1 MRANLDVFKRIVIVV
16 AVFFG
21 SLTAQAGMTPRIDFT
36 IYRGF
41 MVIDTKILGIDGFSV
56 IDTGAQ
62 ISMIQ
67 SSFITQHDLE
77 LKPAGN
83 VKIIGVHGAATRKS
97 YRDVSVNL
105 MGSVTLFK
113 RLVEVDLDDRM
124 QVLIGGDFLQN
135 LYFQF
140 DYPNKRLRGITR
152 DSFNLKKIKNVESRL
167 DPATRQPMVK
177 VRLNN
182 EVNKWLVMDTG
193 NSGGILL
200 KRSTAKRFK
209 WLDRYSAEQ
218 GTSRGAVTSAEVETF
233 RLPVIGIGPFNVK
246 NARVTVPQEGARLE
260 MFKRDR
266 SSSRR
271 RQKTQGLLG
280 YDVLKNFLVTID
292 YKSGALF
299 IEIPKAVPVAKS
311 DSGD

>member
-1 MRANLDVFKRIVIVV
+1 MGANLDVFKRIVIVV
-16 AVFFG
+16 AAFFG
-21 SLTAQAGMTPRIDFT
+21 SFTAQAGMTPWIDFT

-41 MVIDTKILGIDGFSV
+41 LVIDTKILGIDGFSV

-67 SSFITQHDLE
+67 SSFITNHDLKLE
-77 LKPAGN
+77 PAGN
-83 VKIIGVHGAATRKS
+83 FRITGVNGEATRKS

-105 MGSVTLFK
+105 MGSATLFK

-152 DSFNLKKIKNVESRL
+152 DSFNLKKIKNVVSKL
-167 DPATRQPMVK
+167 DPATKQPMVK
-177 VRLNN
+177 VRLND
-182 EVNKWLVMDTG
+182 EVNKWLVIDTG

-200 KRSTAKRFK
+200 RRSAAKRFK

-218 GTSRGAVTSAEVETF
+218 GISRGVATSAGVETF

-246 NARVTVPQEGARLE
+246 NARVTVPQEGGELE

-266 SSSRR
+266 SRSSQ

-299 IEIPKAVPVAKS
+299 IEIPEAVPVAES

>member
-1 MRANLDVFKRIVIVV
+1 MGANLDVFKRIVIVV
-16 AVFFG
+16 AAFFG
-21 SLTAQAGMTPRIDFT
+21 SFTAQAGMTPWIDFT

-41 MVIDTKILGIDGFSV
+41 LVIDTKILGIDGFSV

-83 VKIIGVHGAATRKS
+83 IKVTGVYGTATSKS

-105 MGSVTLFK
+105 MGSITLFK
-113 RLVEVDLDDRM
+113 RLVEADLDDRV
-124 QVLIGGDFLQN
+124 QLLIGGDFLQN

-152 DSFNLKKIKNVESRL
+152 DSFNLKKIKNVKSRL
-167 DPATRQPMVK
+167 DPATKQPMVR
-177 VRLNN
+177 VRLND

-193 NSGGILL
+193 NSVGILL
-200 KRSTAKRFK
+200 KRSTATRFK

-218 GTSRGAVTSAEVETF
+218 GISRGVATSAGVETF

-246 NARVTVPQEGARLE
+246 NARVTVPQEGNKLE
-260 MFKRDR
+260 MFKTDR
-266 SSSRR
+266 SSISP

-299 IEIPKAVPVAKS
+299 IEIPEAVPVAES